1 MTHKQEANLGVKEST
16 LEKVQCQLRD
26 SLQTLTKKRKEVD
39 RLREELARC
48 ENKCSEHEIRIG
60 ANRLVIDRLNEQI
73 EAQAKAM
80 EKMRIGETQPKTTVV
95 ESKTR
100 REETIQPES
109 ASPTRNGRNQFTL
122 DRELARKSRP
132 TTVTTNRGKNVDF
145 RLDDNE
151 EEEELLVDSNY
162 RATTRTTSLHDLLE
176 EERHLKNHL
185 FAHTKE
191 RPQLKEVN
199 FRTNQKTKGVGTN
212 SANVMTMT
220 FGGRRF

>member
-48 ENKCSEHEIRIG
+48 ENKCSEQEIRIG

-80 EKMRIGETQPKTTVV
+80 EKMRIGETKPKTMAV

-109 ASPTRNGRNQFTL
+109 ASPTRNGRNQFTA

-132 TTVTTNRGKNVDF
+132 TTNRGKNVDF
-145 RLDDNE
+145 RLDDSE
-151 EEEELLVDSNY
+151 GEEELLAESNY
-162 RATTRTTSLHDLLE
+162 RPSTRPTSVHDLLE

-199 FRTNQKTKGVGTN
+199 FRTNQKAKGVGTN